1 MGGISIWQLLIV
13 FGIVILVFGTK
24 KLRNMGGDVGSAI
37 RNFKQAMNDGD
48 SEKKT
53 DASDEDDPQGGRTLE
68 QRESEETPE
77 AEKRRDRDH
86 EHS

>member
-37 RNFKQAMNDGD
+37 SNFKQAMNDGD
-48 SEKKT
+48 SEKNK
-53 DASDEDDPQGGRTLE
+53 DDSEDEPQADRPLE
-68 QRESEETPE
+68 QQKSEETPE
-77 AEKRRDRDH
+77 AEKRRDH

>member
-48 SEKKT
+48 SEKNK
-53 DASDEDDPQGGRTLE
+53 DEGEDQPQGGRTLE
-68 QRESEETPE
+68 QQESEETPD
-77 AEKRRDRDH
+77 AEKRRDH

>member
-48 SEKKT
+48 SEKSK
-53 DASDEDDPQGGRTLE
+53 DEEQKDYTPGGRTLE
-68 QRESEETPE
+68 QQESEETPE
-77 AEKRRDRDH
+77 AEKRRDH

>member
-37 RNFKQAMNDGD
+37 RNFKQAVDGD
-48 SEKKT
+48 SEKTT
-53 DASDEDDPQGGRTLE
+53 DDSEDEPQGDRTLK
-68 QRESEETPE
+68 QQESEETPE
-77 AEKRRDRDH
+77 AEKRRERDH

>member
-37 RNFKQAMNDGD
+37 RNFKQAVNDGD
-48 SEKKT
+48 SGKSKDDEEP
-53 DASDEDDPQGGRTLE
+53 EDDTPGGRTLE
-68 QRESEETPE
+68 QKNSEETPE
-77 AEKRRDRDH
+77 AEKRRDH

>member
-13 FGIVILVFGTK
+13 FGIVVLVFGTK

-48 SEKKT
+48 NETSEADKK
-53 DASDEDDPQGGRTLE
+53 DADSGGRTLE
-68 QRESEETPE
+68 QQNTEETPE
-77 AEKRRDRDH
+77 AEKRRDH